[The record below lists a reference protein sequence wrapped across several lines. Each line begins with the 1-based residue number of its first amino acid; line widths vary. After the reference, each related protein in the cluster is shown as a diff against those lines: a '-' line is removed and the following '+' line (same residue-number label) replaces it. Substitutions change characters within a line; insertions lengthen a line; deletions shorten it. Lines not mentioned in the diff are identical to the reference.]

1 MLKIRIL
8 LTFVLLA
15 VMGIIFSAVG
25 IRDKVELAKPRGVL
39 EEMHAEDFYNG
50 RFVEGTIY
58 ELWDEFA
65 YRTEDSQVKARYFAL
80 PLETSFSEDE
90 WTIVAVSFSNS
101 SQMTTAQRMAKESD
115 NWYRYGKEPVSWT
128 EMHIT
133 GKVTKLKGEQLKF
146 FKEYVIDD
154 LELSADNMCA
164 YVINASN
171 NGSGSGAMLVMGI
184 IFAVIG
190 FGGLAFMIVR
200 KVLTGRF

>member
-15 VMGIIFSAVG
+15 VMGIIFFGVG
-25 IRDKVELAKPRGVL
+25 VRDKVEMSKPRGII
-39 EEMHAEDFYNG
+39 EDMHAEDFYDG
-50 RFVEGTIY
+50 QFVEGNIY

-80 PLETSFSEDE
+80 PLETSFYEDE

-101 SQMTTAQRMAKESD
+101 FQMATAQRMAKESD
-115 NWYRYGKEPVSWT
+115 NYYRYGKEPVSWT
-128 EMHIT
+128 EMHIE

-146 FKEYVIDD
+146 FKEYVIDE
-154 LELSADNMCA
+154 LELSTDNMCA

-171 NGSGSGAMLVMGI
+171 NGSGSGAMLVIGI

-190 FGGLAFMIVR
+190 LGGLAFMIVR
-200 KVLTGRF
+200 RVLTGRF

>member
-8 LTFVLLA
+8 LTFALLA
-15 VMGIIFSAVG
+15 VMGIIFSGVG
-25 IRDKVELAKPRGVL
+25 IKDKAELAKPRGVL

-80 PLETSFSEDE
+80 PLETSFYENE
-90 WTIVAVSFSNS
+90 WTIVAVSFSNG
-101 SQMTTAQRMAKESD
+101 SQMNTAQRMAKESD
-115 NWYRYGKEPVSWT
+115 EWYSYGKEPVSWT

-146 FKEYVIDD
+146 FKEYIVDD
-154 LELSADNMCA
+154 LELSTDNMCA

-171 NGSGSGAMLVMGI
+171 NGSGSGTMLVIGI
-184 IFAVIG
+184 IMAIIG
-190 FGGLAFMIVR
+190 LGGLAFMIVR
-200 KVLTGRF
+200 RVLTGRF

>member
-25 IRDKVELAKPRGVL
+25 IKDKAEMAKPRADIG
-39 EEMHAEDFYNG
+39 EMRAEDFYNG
-50 RFVEGTIY
+50 QFVKGTVY

-80 PLETSFSEDE
+80 PLESSFDE
-90 WTIVAVSFSNS
+90 AEPVFVAVSFSNS

-128 EMHIT
+128 EMNIE

-154 LELSADNMCA
+154 LELSDDNMCA

-200 KVLTGRF
+200 RVLTGRF